1 MMRDDMNVEPEAR
14 LRRQNRILREQVVEI
29 QRRYE
34 EKIAELS
41 MIREMGATLLYIRS
55 FERACRFI
63 LRVVIQNTVAQNCS
77 IMLLDPD
84 TNRLFLAAA
93 ADPDGKPFVLEA
105 GCALSRVGVRYT
117 FALGEGAAGRALEEQ
132 IPVSVPNISCSSDF
146 ARTGNS
152 RVKLGS
158 LLAVPLIVE
167 DQRLGVLNLSHPET
181 DAFDSSESKLFGIIA
196 NFVALSIHSTLS
208 YERLEASERKY
219 RSLAE
224 NLHDGVATL
233 QGNTH
238 LYANPRYQEITGL
251 DLETLAQTPF
261 DSLVQGTEA
270 EPFFDM
276 LHGLA
281 IGESLPRMFE
291 LTLRTPGGKRL
302 DTEINASAF
311 DHNGKTARMI
321 SVRDTTERKALERH
335 VEQAR
340 KTEALAAVA
349 GGVAHDL
356 NNVLGGLISYPDLML
371 LELPEDSPLRRPLLT
386 VKKSGEKAARIVQD
400 LLTLARRGVASH
412 EIVNLNE
419 LVKEYLESP
428 EYISLKA
435 YHPRIEV
442 TTRLDTHLW
451 NLNGSPVHLA
461 KTLMNLVSN
470 AAEAMPEGGTIVI
483 STRNRGVNPASVP
496 IGDTQA
502 EEEVVLSVSDQGK
515 GIPDDETHRIFEP
528 FFTKKVMGRS
538 GTGLGMSVVKG
549 TVDDHAGR
557 IHVRSRQGLGTTFTL
572 HFPATR
578 STKKGLNRPAGP
590 DPFRGRGESI
600 LVVDDVEEQRGIA
613 EALLHRLGYRSWC
626 VPSGEE
632 AVEAVKTRKPDLV
645 LLDMIMDPGMD
656 GLETYRRILLLYPDL
671 PAVLVSGYT
680 MTEAIREARD
690 LNCVRFLKKPYAMDS
705 LGTAVREALNR
716 AVPA

>member
-1 MMRDDMNVEPEAR
+1 MSAKPEAK
-14 LRRQNRILREQVVEI
+14 LQRQNRILREQVVKI

-63 LRVVIQNTVAQNCS
+63 LHVVIQNTVAQNCS
-77 IMLLDPD
+77 IMLLDPNA
-84 TNRLFLAAA
+84 NRLFLVAA
-93 ADPDGKPFVLEA
+93 ADPEGNPFVLESWRA
-105 GCALSRVGVRYT
+105 VSRVGVHYT
-117 FALGEGAAGRALEEQ
+117 FAMGEGAAGRALEEQ
-132 IPVSVPNISCSSDF
+132 ALVSIPDVSRSADF
-146 ARTGNS
+146 AQTGKN

-167 DQRLGVLNLSHPET
+167 DLPLGVLNLSHPET
-181 DAFDSSESKLFGIIA
+181 EAFNSNENKLFEIIA

-238 LYANPRYQEITGL
+238 LYANPRYREITGL

-261 DSLVQGTEA
+261 DLLVEGPEA
-270 EPFFDM
+270 QPFLQE

-281 IGESLPRMFE
+281 IGESLHSMYE
-291 LTLRTPGGKRL
+291 LILHTPDGRRL

-311 DHNGKTARMI
+311 DHNGQTARMI
-321 SVRDTTERKALERH
+321 SVRDVTERKALERH

-371 LELPEDSPLRRPLLT
+371 FEIAEDSPLRQPLLT

-400 LLTLARRGVASH
+400 LLTLARRGVAAR
-412 EIVNLNE
+412 EIVNLND

-428 EYISLKA
+428 EYTSLKA
-435 YHPRIEV
+435 YHPRVEV
-442 TTRLDTHLW
+442 TTRLDANLW
-451 NLNGSPVHLA
+451 NVSGSPVHLS

-470 AAEAMPEGGTIVI
+470 AAEAMPDGGAVLI
-483 STRNRGVNPASVP
+483 STRNRSVSPSSDPA
-496 IGDTQA
+496 GDAQGKDA
-502 EEEVVLSVSDQGK
+502 VVLSVADQGK
-515 GIPDDETHRIFEP
+515 GIAEDEIQRIFEP

-549 TVDDHAGR
+549 TVDDHGGQ
-557 IHVRSRQGLGTTFTL
+557 INVQSRPGLGTTFTL
-572 HFPATR
+572 HFPATQA
-578 STKKGLNRPAGP
+578 TKKDSKEARGP
-590 DPFRGRGESI
+590 DAFRGQGESI
-600 LVVDDVEEQRGIA
+600 LVVDDVEEQRRIA
-613 EALLHRLGYRSWC
+613 EALLGRLGYSTWC

-632 AVEAVKTRKPDLV
+632 AVESVKTQKPDLV

-656 GLETYRRILLLYPDL
+656 GLETYRHMLALYPEL

-680 MTEAIREARD
+680 MTQAVRDARD
-690 LNCVRFLKKPYAMDS
+690 LESILFLKKPYALDS
-705 LGTAVREALNR
+705 LGTTVRQALSR

>member
-1 MMRDDMNVEPEAR
+1 MSVEPEAK
-14 LRRQNRILREQVVEI
+14 LQRQNRILREQVVKI

-77 IMLLDPD
+77 IMLLDQNE
-84 TNRLFLAAA
+84 NRLFLVAA
-93 ADPDGKPFVLEA
+93 ADPKGNPFVLEA
-105 GCALSRVGVRYT
+105 WRAVSRIGVHYT
-117 FALGEGAAGRALEEQ
+117 FALGEGAAGRALKDQ
-132 IPVSVPNISCSSDF
+132 ALVSIPDVTLSADF
-146 ARTGNS
+146 ARTGKN

-167 DQRLGVLNLSHPET
+167 DMPLGVLNMSHSET
-181 DAFDSSESKLFGIIA
+181 DAFDSSEIKLFEIIA

-208 YERLEASERKY
+208 YERLEASEHKY

-233 QGNTH
+233 QGNSH

-251 DLETLAQTPF
+251 DLEALAQTPF
-261 DSLVQGTEA
+261 DSLVEGPEA
-270 EPFFDM
+270 DPFLRE

-281 IGESLPRMFE
+281 TGESLHHMYE
-291 LTLRTPGGKRL
+291 LVLQTPDGRRL

-311 DHNGKTARMI
+311 DHNGQTARMI
-321 SVRDTTERKALERH
+321 SVRDVTERKALERH

-371 LELPEDSPLRRPLLT
+371 LEIPGDSPLRQPLLT

-400 LLTLARRGVASH
+400 LLTLARRGVAAR

-428 EYISLKA
+428 EYKSLQA
-435 YHPRIEV
+435 FHPKVEV
-442 TTRLDTHLW
+442 TTRLDANLW
-451 NLNGSPVHLA
+451 NVSGSPVHLS

-470 AAEAMPEGGTIVI
+470 AAEAMPEGGAVIV
-483 STRNRGVNPASVP
+483 STRNRGGNPSLDPACDP
-496 IGDTQA
+496 QTKD
-502 EEEVVLSVSDQGK
+502 EVVLSVADQGS
-515 GIPDDETHRIFEP
+515 GIAEDEIQRIFEP

-549 TVDDHAGR
+549 TVDDHGGQ
-557 IHVRSRQGLGTTFTL
+557 IHVQSRPGLGTTFTL
-572 HFPATR
+572 RFPATR
-578 STKKGLNRPAGP
+578 ATKKESDRPRSLDA
-590 DPFRGRGESI
+590 FRGRGESI
-600 LVVDDVEEQRGIA
+600 LVVDDVEEQRRIA
-613 EALLHRLGYRSWC
+613 EALLNRLGYTACC

-632 AVEAVKTRKPDLV
+632 AVESVKTQKPDLV

-656 GLETYRRILLLYPDL
+656 GLETYRCMLALHPEL
-671 PAVLVSGYT
+671 PAILVSGHAIS
-680 MTEAIREARD
+680 EAVREARN
-690 LNCVRFLKKPYAMDS
+690 LGSILFLKKPYALDT
-705 LGTAVREALNR
+705 LGAAVSQALSR

>member
-1 MMRDDMNVEPEAR
+1 MNEDTDIR
-14 LRRQNRILREQVVEI
+14 LRRQNRILREQIVEV

-41 MIREMGATLLYIRS
+41 MIREMGASLLYIRS

-84 TNRLFLAAA
+84 TNHLFLVAA
-93 ADPDGKPFVLEA
+93 ADPEGTPFVLDA
-105 GCALSRVGVRYT
+105 GRALSRAGVQYT
-117 FALGEGAAGRALEEQ
+117 FALGQGAAGQALEEQ
-132 IPVSVPNISCSSDF
+132 VLVSIPDVSSSTGF
-146 ARTGNS
+146 ARTGKN

-167 DQRLGVLNLSHPET
+167 DQPLGVLNLSHPET
-181 DAFDSSESKLFGIIA
+181 HAFDPNETKLFDIIA

-208 YERLEASERKY
+208 YERLETSERKY

-233 QGNTH
+233 FDNTH

-251 DLETLAQTPF
+251 DPASLAQTSF
-261 DSLVQGTEA
+261 DSLIQGDQAEA
-270 EPFFDM
+270 FLEA
-276 LHGLA
+276 LHGLS
-281 IGESLPRMFE
+281 IGESLHHMYE
-291 LTLRTPGGKRL
+291 LTLKTPDGRRL
-302 DTEINASAF
+302 DTEVNASAF

-321 SVRDTTERKALERH
+321 SIRDVTKRKALERH

-371 LELPEDSPLRRPLLT
+371 LEVPEESPLRKPLLT

-400 LLTLARRGVASH
+400 LLTLARRGAAAY
-412 EIVNLNE
+412 EIVNLND

-428 EYISLKA
+428 EYRSLKA
-435 YHPRIEV
+435 YHPGVDV
-442 TTRLDTHLW
+442 TTRLDANLW
-451 NLNGSPVHLA
+451 NLNGSPVHLS

-470 AAEAMPEGGTIVI
+470 AAEAMPQGGTILI
-483 STRNRGVNPASVP
+483 STQNRSPNDPSSPA
-496 IGDTQA
+496 GDPQA
-502 EEEVVLSVSDQGK
+502 KEEVVLSVADQGK
-515 GIPDDETHRIFEP
+515 GIAEEEIHRIFEP

-549 TVDDHAGR
+549 TVDDHRGQ
-557 IHVRSRQGLGTTFTL
+557 IHVQSRQGLGTTFTL
-572 HFPATR
+572 RFPATR
-578 STKKGLNRPAGP
+578 AERRALNRPSGP
-590 DPFRGRGESI
+590 DAFQGDGESI
-600 LVVDDVEEQRGIA
+600 LVVDDIEEQRGIA
-613 EALLHRLGYRSWC
+613 EALLSRLGYTSWC
-626 VPSGEE
+626 VPNGEE
-632 AVEAVKTRKPDLV
+632 AVESIKTRKPDLV

-656 GLETYRRILLLYPDL
+656 GLETYRRMRALYPDL
-671 PAVLVSGYT
+671 PAVLVSGYE
-680 MTEAIREARD
+680 MTERLREARD
-690 LNCVRFLKKPYAMDS
+690 LGFVRFLKKPYALDA
-705 LGTAVREALNR
+705 LGTALREALNR
-716 AVPA
+716 SVPV